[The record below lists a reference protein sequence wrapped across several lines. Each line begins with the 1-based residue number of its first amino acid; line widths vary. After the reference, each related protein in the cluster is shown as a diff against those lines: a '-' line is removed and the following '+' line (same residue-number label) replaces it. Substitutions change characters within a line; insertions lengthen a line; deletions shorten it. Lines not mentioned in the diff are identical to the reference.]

1 VACWF
6 LDRFNGQHRRHKR
19 LAPESLALLGEYA
32 WPGNVR
38 ELERHLADSVK

>member
-1 VACWF
+1 MACWF
-6 LDRFNGQHRRHKR
+6 LDRFNAQYRRHKQ